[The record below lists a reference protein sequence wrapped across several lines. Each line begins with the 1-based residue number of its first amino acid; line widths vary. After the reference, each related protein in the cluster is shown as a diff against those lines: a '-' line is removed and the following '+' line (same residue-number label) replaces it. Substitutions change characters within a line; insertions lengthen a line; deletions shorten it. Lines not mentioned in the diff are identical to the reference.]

1 MIISLSFLEMD
12 VVIAVIAVMAV
23 MQRGCGGTACVV
35 KGIELDEIE
44 GIAVELAVK
53 QAWLVINTGC

>member
-12 VVIAVIAVMAV
+12 VVMAV

-44 GIAVELAVK
+44 GITVELAVK
-53 QAWLVINTGC
+53 